1 MAQRL
6 TEVAKLLRHY
16 QENQAQTLVCDITV
30 SLGMRRCKAL
40 GS

>member
-6 TEVAKLLRHY
+6 TEVAKLLRRY

-30 SLGMRRCKAL
+30 SLGTRRGRNLAL
-40 GS
+40 